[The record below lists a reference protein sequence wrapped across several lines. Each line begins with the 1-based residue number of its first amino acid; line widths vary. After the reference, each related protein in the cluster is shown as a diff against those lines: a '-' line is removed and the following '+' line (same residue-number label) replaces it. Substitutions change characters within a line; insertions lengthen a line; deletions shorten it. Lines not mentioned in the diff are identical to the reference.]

1 MYILFDTQTAVI
13 DLKAAGF
20 EDSQAQAIVAVIK
33 NAHVELATKRDLN
46 EAVAELKSDIVLL
59 DRTISL
65 KLTGLYAFIALVAV
79 GVAKLVFVP

>member
-20 EDSQAQAIVAVIK
+20 EDAQAQAIVAVIK
-33 NAHVELATKRDLN
+33 NAQVELATKRDLN
-46 EAVAELKSDIVLL
+46 EAVVGLKNELQL
-59 DRTISL
+59 ISL
-65 KLTGLYAFIALVAV
+65 KIMGLYAFIALVAV

>member
-1 MYILFDTQTAVI
+1 MYILFDTQPAVI

-33 NAHVELATKRDLN
+33 NAQVELATKRDLN
-46 EAVAELKSDIVLL
+46 EAVVGLKNELQL
-59 DRTISL
+59 ISL
-65 KLTGLYAFIALVAV
+65 KIMGLYAFIALVAV